1 VRYLSSSCLGLGGLM
16 LKQTKPISDERAQW
30 LAAHIVPH
38 EAALRAW
45 LKGKTSPG
53 CDVDDI
59 VQETYAILA
68 TKRAVDTINNP
79 KTYAFQVAYSVILQ
93 QLRHSRVVPIAAV
106 ADIAA
111 LETPVDEPSLEDAA
125 IARDE
130 LRQVEIAI
138 DALPRQTRT
147 AFILRRVEGLS
158 QQAIAR
164 RMGLSEHTIEKHI
177 SRGIKLLL
185 AQFGR
190 GGNSAV
196 QASREKERPDEI
208 EDSKAQ
214 RKIPR

>member
-1 VRYLSSSCLGLGGLM
+1 M
-16 LKQTKPISDERAQW
+16 
-30 LAAHIVPH
+30 
-38 EAALRAW
+38 
-45 LKGKTSPG
+45 
-53 CDVDDI
+53 
-59 VQETYAILA
+59 
-68 TKRAVDTINNP
+68 
-79 KTYAFQVAYSVILQ
+79 
-93 QLRHSRVVPIAAV
+93 PIAAV

-196 QASREKERPDEI
+196 QASKEKERPDEI

>member
-1 VRYLSSSCLGLGGLM
+1 M
-16 LKQTKPISDERAQW
+16 LKRTNPITDERAQW
-30 LAAHIVPH
+30 LAAHIIPH

-45 LKGKTSPG
+45 LKGKTSLG
-53 CDVDDI
+53 SDVDDI

-68 TKRAVDTINNP
+68 AKRTVEAINNP
-79 KTYAFQVAYSVILQ
+79 KTYTFQVAYSVILQ

-111 LETPVDEPSLEDAA
+111 LEAAADEPSPEEVA

-130 LRQVEIAI
+130 LQRVEMAI

-158 QQAIAR
+158 QQAIAL

-190 GGNSAV
+190 GGNNVSQV
-196 QASREKERPDEI
+196 SKDKGRPNES
-208 EDSKAQ
+208 EDAKAQ
-214 RKIPR
+214 RKIP

>member
-1 VRYLSSSCLGLGGLM
+1 M
-16 LKQTKPISDERAQW
+16 LKQTEAISDERAQW

-45 LKGKTSPG
+45 LKGKTSLG
-53 CDVDDI
+53 SDVDDI

-68 TKRAVDTINNP
+68 TKRTVDTINNP

-106 ADIAA
+106 ADVAA

-196 QASREKERPDEI
+196 QASKEKERPDEI

>member
-1 VRYLSSSCLGLGGLM
+1 M
-16 LKQTKPISDERAQW
+16 LQPIQPISDERARW
-30 LAAHIVPH
+30 LAAHIIPH

-45 LKGKTSPG
+45 LRGKASPG
-53 CDVDDI
+53 SDVDDI

-68 TKRAVDTINNP
+68 AKRTVDAINNP

-106 ADIAA
+106 ADIGA
-111 LETPVDEPSLEDAA
+111 LEAAVDEPSLEDAA

-130 LRQVEIAI
+130 LRQVELAI
-138 DALPRQTRT
+138 EALPRQTRT

-158 QQAIAR
+158 QQAIAS

-190 GGNSAV
+190 GGQFGHGGSDALSA
-196 QASREKERPDEI
+196 SKEKERPDES
-208 EDSKAQ
+208 EDAKAQ
-214 RKIPR
+214 RRIPG

>member
-1 VRYLSSSCLGLGGLM
+1 M
-16 LKQTKPISDERAQW
+16 LKRTQPITDERAQW
-30 LAAHIVPH
+30 LAAHIIPH

-45 LKGKTSPG
+45 LRGKAFLG

-68 TKRAVDTINNP
+68 AKRTVEAITNP
-79 KTYAFQVAYSVILQ
+79 KTYAFQVAHSVVLQ

-106 ADIAA
+106 ADIGD
-111 LETPVDEPSLEDAA
+111 LEAGADEPSLEDAA

-130 LRQVEIAI
+130 LRQVELAI
-138 DALPRQTRT
+138 EALPRQTRT

-158 QQAIAR
+158 QQAIAS

-190 GGNSAV
+190 GGRGVWA
-196 QASREKERPDEI
+196 ASKEKKRPDES
-208 EDSKAQ
+208 DDGKAQ
-214 RKIPR
+214 RRIPG

>member
-1 VRYLSSSCLGLGGLM
+1 MRT
-16 LKQTKPISDERAQW
+16 QPITDERAQW
-30 LAAHIVPH
+30 LAAHIIPH

-45 LKGKTSPG
+45 LRGKAAPG

-68 TKRAVDTINNP
+68 AKRTVEAITHP
-79 KTYAFQVAYSVILQ
+79 KTYAFQVAHSVILQ

-106 ADIAA
+106 ADIGVLEAA
-111 LETPVDEPSLEDAA
+111 VDEPSLEDAA

-130 LRQVEIAI
+130 LRQVELAI
-138 DALPRQTRT
+138 EALPRQTRT

-158 QQAIAR
+158 QEAIAS

-190 GGNSAV
+190 GGRGALP
-196 QASREKERPDEI
+196 ASKEMKRPDES
-208 EDSKAQ
+208 EDAKTQ
-214 RKIPR
+214 RRIPR